1 MLEIE
6 IEIEYRSDYGKGP
19 TDPESRPASSEK
31 KMLSSWYASRR
42 RNKKNNNRELHALH
56 TIYAVHAHRYMQR
69 ADLLAKVNFLI
80 GLGEQPNFEI

>member
-31 KMLSSWYASRR
+31 KMLSSWCASRR
-42 RNKKNNNRELHALH
+42 RNKKNNSSRK
-56 TIYAVHAHRYMQR
+56 VR
-69 ADLLAKVNFLI
+69 ARVVANQEKLVCRPDLTNTGTRI
-80 GLGEQPNFEI
+80 P